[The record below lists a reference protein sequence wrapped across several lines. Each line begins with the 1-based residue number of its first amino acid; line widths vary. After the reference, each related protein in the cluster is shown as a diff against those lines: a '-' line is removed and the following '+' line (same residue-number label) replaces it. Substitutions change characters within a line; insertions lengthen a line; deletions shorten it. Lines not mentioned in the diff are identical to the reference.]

1 MAKESIFSGLNN
13 LKINSILDNKYSEY
27 FGFTSEEVREMAEY
41 YGKPEKYEE
50 ICKWYDG
57 YRFGK
62 TEIFNPWSVLNYVDN
77 QCEPKAYWQATG
89 SNDIIGEIISQA
101 TPEIILLL
109 KFMTIEWRLYLQ
121 AGCLWDCLK
130 RSFLKVVHC
139 RETRN

>member
-1 MAKESIFSGLNN
+1 MTKESIFSGLNN

-62 TEIFNPWSVLNYVDN
+62 TEIFNPWSVINYFSYD
-77 QCEPKAYWQATG
+77 CETRAFWQLTR
-89 SNDIIGEIISQA
+89 SNDIQLMPKKKGLPGILIELKAGKDCSEEQLKKAAKRAIIFHQRQGG
-101 TPEIILLL
+101 
-109 KFMTIEWRLYLQ
+109 TICGL
-121 AGCLWDCLK
+121 
-130 RSFLKVVHC
+130 
-139 RETRN
+139 